1 MDSLFQLLFDSR
13 WLYIAE
19 VDADAQLRRA
29 NPAALELLGLVPEE
43 LPLSLGN
50 TSLAPLARSRALEL
64 ERGGSRSPY
73 ELTES
78 IEIATPSGL
87 VRWFD
92 FRVTAYRKE
101 GEERERFLWVG
112 TDTTRRRRAEE
123 RVRLLFDE
131 SRDMLFSCTPDDR
144 ITEVNEAGVALLG
157 ARNAA
162 SLRGRK
168 ITDFYVSVADRDY
181 YRHRMASQGYV
192 KDLEVVMRKEDG
204 TRLVVL
210 ETSTAIK
217 NSEGTIAKYQ
227 GIIKDISERIHLEQ
241 EQMKMNIELAEANRK
256 LRHTQSRMVQQEKL
270 ASVGRLAAGVA
281 HEINNPLGFVK
292 SNFQTLRQYF
302 SHISA
307 HLAETASA
315 QPSGNGTLEHIL
327 SDLETL
333 FEESETGFQRM
344 VSIVQGLRN
353 FARSGTDRREPYN
366 LNTAVET
373 TLAILRNEYKR
384 VATVETKLEGIPDVH
399 CVPDEIN
406 QVLLNLLVNAVQAL
420 RGATEGGDGG
430 QARISVVTGRDDESV
445 FCRIEDNGPGIDPGQ
460 ISQIFEP
467 FFTTKAH
474 GEGTGLGLSIS
485 YDIIVNK
492 HGGDLRGANR
502 EEGGAVFTLRLPLD
516 RS

>member
-1 MDSLFQLLFDSR
+1 
-13 WLYIAE
+13 
-19 VDADAQLRRA
+19 
-29 NPAALELLGLVPEE
+29 
-43 LPLSLGN
+43 
-50 TSLAPLARSRALEL
+50 
-64 ERGGSRSPY
+64 
-73 ELTES
+73 
-78 IEIATPSGL
+78 
-87 VRWFD
+87 
-92 FRVTAYRKE
+92 
-101 GEERERFLWVG
+101 
-112 TDTTRRRRAEE
+112 
-123 RVRLLFDE
+123 
-131 SRDMLFSCTPDDR
+131 MLFRS
-144 ITEVNEAGVALLG
+144 
-157 ARNAA
+157 
-162 SLRGRK
+162 
-168 ITDFYVSVADRDY
+168 
-181 YRHRMASQGYV
+181 
-192 KDLEVVMRKEDG
+192 
-204 TRLVVL
+204 
-210 ETSTAIK
+210 
-217 NSEGTIAKYQ
+217 
-227 GIIKDISERIHLEQ
+227 IIKDISERIHLEQ

-445 FCRIEDNGPGIDPGQ
+445 LCRIEDNGPGIDPGQ